1 MELTK
6 SIRINQQQPELSS
19 IDKHLSALIIIDK
32 HQSFKTNLNQKVKRV
47 VSAVYSLRTEED
59 TVAAAKVPTYEY
71 NYNKCNK
78 YKIEKILNKYKNKNT
93 KVKKHKQI
101 NTNKDTKIHK

>member
-6 SIRINQQQPELSS
+6 SIRINLQQPELSS

-32 HQSFKTNLNQKVKRV
+32 HQFFKTNLNQKVKRV

-59 TVAAAKVPTYEY
+59 TVAAAKVLTYMS
-71 NYNKCNK
+71 
-78 YKIEKILNKYKNKNT
+78 
-93 KVKKHKQI
+93 
-101 NTNKDTKIHK
+101 KDTKIRKYTYLLNTKNIKN